1 MINNIDKAVQASR
14 IEEKKYEYYKLKN
27 DFDSLPRRIKLAEMD
42 YYKEGGCN
50 LNDPDDTKRCGF
62 EYYLEIKQ
70 EERKKAL
77 ESFKNKEKENDENA
91 EEFTN
96 FSFFDNFKLN
106 NLFNKKIEGMKVVGT
121 GNDMK
126 CNWNENTSNFKACN
140 NDLYQNP
147 ETKATNVSPC
157 KYNQELESLIQDE
170 YIHRKMMEQV
180 ELQNNYNTE
189 MNTLADKAKAYIG
202 EGLREKE
209 RKGKVDFRHA
219 TFYDKATTDYKMGI
233 EFMKVLYWIVFAIV
247 VFIFIYKKI
256 YEVDSYGYIVLL
268 TFTLIPLLILKP
280 FTNLIMLN
288 VKRFHFIDTLYFTIA
303 IITVSL
309 ISFLY
314 LITSK
319 NIE

>member
-27 DFDSLPRRIKLAEMD
+27 DYDSLPRRIKLAEMD

-77 ESFKNKEKENDENA
+77 ESFKNIEKENDETA
-91 EEFTN
+91 EELTTFG
-96 FSFFDNFKLN
+96 FFDNFKLG
-106 NLFNKKIEGMKVVGT
+106 NLFNKKVEGMAVEGT
-121 GNDMK
+121 GNDMT
-126 CNWNENTSNFKACN
+126 CNWEKNKDKFSLCE
-140 NDLYQNP
+140 NDLYKYNNV
-147 ETKATNVSPC
+147 TNVAPC
-157 KYNQELESLIQDE
+157 KYNQELDSLIEDE
-170 YIHRKMMEQV
+170 YIHRKMVEQV
-180 ELQNNYNTE
+180 ELQNSYKSKI
-189 MNTLADKAKAYIG
+189 NTLVDKAKAYIG
-202 EGLREKE
+202 KGIRENE

-219 TFYDKATTDYKMGI
+219 TFYDKLTTDYKMTI
-233 EFMKVLYWIVFAIV
+233 ETMQVLYWIVFAIL

-256 YEVDSYGYIVLL
+256 YEVDTYGYMVIL
-268 TFTLIPLLILKP
+268 TFTLIPILILKP

-303 IITVSL
+303 IVTLAL